1 MKSPPK
7 ALDLLREP
15 VVRSV
20 LASAWAESKPGLTGG
35 HEEGGFVVLGADGEL
50 AMWRWPAGAGDL
62 IQVPPHVGCEVNGL
76 PIVASFHTHPNTGPD
91 YLQEPG
97 ETDRRGVRDDSDLKG
112 RLYAGEFVVS
122 DETIYLISPG
132 GMVRELGSRAELL
145 G

>member
-1 MKSPPK
+1 MNSPPK
-7 ALDLLREP
+7 ALDPLREP
-15 VVRSV
+15 AVRTA
-20 LASAWAESKPGLTGG
+20 LANAWVESKPGLTGG
-35 HEEGGFVVLGADGEL
+35 HEEGGFVVLDVDGKL
-50 AMWRWPAGAGDL
+50 AARRWPAGAGNL

-97 ETDRRGVRDDSDLKG
+97 ETDRRGVRDDPDLQG
-112 RLYAGEFVVS
+112 RLYAGELVLS

>member
-15 VVRSV
+15 EVRMA
-20 LASAWAESKPGLTGG
+20 LASAWAESKPGLTGA
-35 HEEGGFVVLGADGEL
+35 HEEGGFVVLGADGKL
-50 AMWRWPAGAGDL
+50 VIQRWPAGGANV

-97 ETDRRGVRDDSDLKG
+97 ETDRRGVRDDPYLRG
-112 RLYAGEFVVS
+112 RWYAGEFVVS
-122 DETIYLISPG
+122 DETIYLITPG